1 MDRGAWWAI
10 VHGIT
15 KSQTR
20 LSDLTHT
27 HTHTHTHQVINS
39 YGLRAREL
47 EIFLR
52 DKYDND
58 NI

>member
-1 MDRGAWWAI
+1 MGYSPRG
-10 VHGIT
+10 H
-15 KSQTR
+15 KE
-20 LSDLTHT
+20 SDTVERLTHT

-39 YGLRAREL
+39 CGLRAREL